1 MPRSERPLDP
11 GDTPLLRFAADL
23 RRLRE
28 SAGSPVYRE
37 LSVKAHYSVAVLS
50 EAAGG
55 RKLPSLSVTLAY
67 VDACGGDMAEWER
80 KWRDVAEAQEAP
92 ADPDGGEPPYLGLSA
107 FQIEDATRFHGRGA
121 LLAHLSNQ
129 VLNRRLVVGFGASG
143 AGKSSLLRAGLAAAS
158 LHDGIDGLGPQ
169 PTVVFTPGAH
179 PIDEC
184 ALGLAGPTGAPAA
197 ELRAELRADPSALH
211 LRLRQAMETEATGR
225 DALIVVDQ
233 FEEVFTLCVDE
244 EERLAFV
251 TGLMHVAAAPSSR
264 ARLVLGVRADFF
276 GHCLQYPQ
284 LRQVLGEGP
293 VLVGAMTADELR
305 QAITKPAIDLG
316 YTVETALVTRLV
328 SEATNQPGVLP
339 LMSHALLE
347 TWKRRQGIALTA
359 AGYDAAGG
367 ISHALNRTAESVYSG
382 LSEEQQ
388 DVARQVFLRLTAL
401 GDGTEDT
408 RRRVDR
414 AELDHVD
421 GLDEVL
427 DALVVARLVTVD
439 RDSVDIAHEA
449 LISHWPR
456 LREWLIEDRDS
467 LRAHR
472 QLTEAAEIWD
482 GLNRDDGA
490 LYRGARLQLARDWV
504 RSCTPSLS
512 HRERAFFD
520 RSVNV
525 REQELLAVK
534 RQTTRQRRFIALLM
548 VLLVALSG
556 TTAYSLISQQTIA
569 QQRDDATIRNVID
582 QIPVVAADNQPL
594 ADDLALAL
602 YRYAPSERTRGLLL
616 STDANSTHNAIG
628 RPDNSFDARNSL
640 NAGATHYAYASD
652 AAGTVGLD
660 ELSAGGVTMGPV
672 QLPKPADIVGKV
684 ASATV
689 ATDGRHVA
697 VVYEDRPIAETV
709 ALWDVTDIGHPKV
722 VRTYKT
728 DDEVDVVFSPDG
740 RLLAIGSLDGLDVD
754 HQPGDKTVVGSLDR
768 NTRLWDV
775 TNPAAEAPLAVLP
788 VSALGMQFS
797 ADGNWL
803 LTAPVTTPAVIQ
815 DAGTVV
821 LGAGA
826 AKIWDV
832 RQALRGKP
840 VKPTALDILA
850 DHVTT
855 ALSADGGLIAVA
867 HGGAS
872 SSTLTLWR
880 RDPTGAPVKI
890 TDLTVGVDP
899 SLPAFSPDGRH
910 LALENLAGT
919 VEVWDLDDITRPVR
933 TATMA
938 RAGGGVLHFTPDNRL
953 AVVAGNGSVTTTG
966 MDVEAAAKKVCA
978 EVQHAPMA
986 RSLWKW
992 DSYFPSMSVPE
1003 PC

>member
-1 MPRSERPLDP
+1 
-11 GDTPLLRFAADL
+11 
-23 RRLRE
+23 
-28 SAGSPVYRE
+28 
-37 LSVKAHYSVAVLS
+37 
-50 EAAGG
+50 
-55 RKLPSLSVTLAY
+55 
-67 VDACGGDMAEWER
+67 
-80 KWRDVAEAQEAP
+80 
-92 ADPDGGEPPYLGLSA
+92 
-107 FQIEDATRFHGRGA
+107 
-121 LLAHLSNQ
+121 
-129 VLNRRLVVGFGASG
+129 
-143 AGKSSLLRAGLAAAS
+143 
-158 LHDGIDGLGPQ
+158 
-169 PTVVFTPGAH
+169 
-179 PIDEC
+179 
-184 ALGLAGPTGAPAA
+184 
-197 ELRAELRADPSALH
+197 LRADPSALH

-754 HQPGDKTVVGSLDR
+754 HQPGDKTVVGSLG
-768 NTRLWDV
+768 
-775 TNPAAEAPLAVLP
+775 P
-788 VSALGMQFS
+788 
-797 ADGNWL
+797 
-803 LTAPVTTPAVIQ
+803 
-815 DAGTVV
+815 
-821 LGAGA
+821 
-826 AKIWDV
+826 
-832 RQALRGKP
+832 
-840 VKPTALDILA
+840 
-850 DHVTT
+850 
-855 ALSADGGLIAVA
+855 
-867 HGGAS
+867 
-872 SSTLTLWR
+872 
-880 RDPTGAPVKI
+880 
-890 TDLTVGVDP
+890 
-899 SLPAFSPDGRH
+899 
-910 LALENLAGT
+910 
-919 VEVWDLDDITRPVR
+919 
-933 TATMA
+933 
-938 RAGGGVLHFTPDNRL
+938 
-953 AVVAGNGSVTTTG
+953 
-966 MDVEAAAKKVCA
+966 
-978 EVQHAPMA
+978 QHAPVGRHEPGGRSAPRGAAGVGPGHAVLRRWQLAAHRAGDHAGRDPGRRDRRA
-986 RSLWKW
+986 RRRGGEDLGREAGIARQAGEADRAGHPRGPCDHGAVRGRRADRRRPRRGLVQHSHAVAPRSDRRPGEDHRSDRWRRSVAAGVQPGRPPPCAGEPRRHRRGVGPRRHHAAGADRHHGEGRRRRAALHPRQPAGRRRRQRFRDDHGHGRRGRGQEGLRRGATRSHGAQPVEVGQLLSVHERAGALLSLALPLPGKPGRTMWPWGPGKL
-992 DSYFPSMSVPE
+992 SVRDRDDE
-1003 PC
+1003 RHEQ